1 MSDST
6 TSREATRAR
15 ILKAAADLLGQDGFQ
30 GLGINA
36 VARAAGCD
44 KVLIYRYFGGLEGL
58 AEAMGSQLD
67 LWIGEGAPARGS
79 YAEALGEMLR
89 DYGRTLRANAL
100 VKRILA
106 WELLETSPLTRA
118 LGQAKSAA
126 IRAWFQTVRASAGPA
141 PAGVDAPA
149 INAILIAATHHLAL
163 REDHDGTFAGLDLA
177 RAETW
182 DRIEA
187 AMSHLMTRAYAGDA
201 A

>member
-1 MSDST
+1 MPDPT
-6 TSREATRAR
+6 TSRETTRAR
-15 ILKAAADLLGQDGFQ
+15 ILKAATDLLGQEGFQ

-67 LWIGEGAPARGS
+67 LWVGEGTPVRGG
-79 YAEALGEMLR
+79 YVETMGAMLR
-89 DYGRTLRANAL
+89 DYGRTLRINPL

-118 LGQAKSAA
+118 LGQAKSSA

-163 REDHDGTFAGLDLA
+163 REDHDGTFAGLDLT

-182 DRIEA
+182 ERIEA
-187 AMSHLMTRAYAGDA
+187 AMSHLMARAYAGDA
-201 A
+201 T